1 MTCWHFGSSL
11 HFGIGWKKDHAQG
24 DKDHHIPENSQDY
37 NMNILYFFKK
47 KSDKHEFKVRRTG
60 LLWCIHGTNPSWT
73 NMYKTTW
80 NCWSL
85 FAPWLPLLMK
95 SQVCLSNDRW
105 WTCIGHG
112 TEAKAMRTIMDWK
125 MELSSCKCNLFKPP
139 NWIPI
144 QKQPKLTV
152 LKRAV
157 LGSGHNLKFAHGN
170 VALVALGCPTN
181 HVHGMIQRYLK
192 NRIHKKYLTGISL
205 NVLSFELQWQT
216 YSKALA
222 KDAPPL
228 QATPGTPSEL
238 QRMIFY
244 MALPFLAKLKNVE
257 AMGRDAVRGFFN
269 LAC

>member
-1 MTCWHFGSSL
+1 
-11 HFGIGWKKDHAQG
+11 
-24 DKDHHIPENSQDY
+24 
-37 NMNILYFFKK
+37 
-47 KSDKHEFKVRRTG
+47 
-60 LLWCIHGTNPSWT
+60 
-73 NMYKTTW
+73 
-80 NCWSL
+80 
-85 FAPWLPLLMK
+85 
-95 SQVCLSNDRW
+95 
-105 WTCIGHG
+105 
-112 TEAKAMRTIMDWK
+112 MRTIMDWK

-228 QATPGTPSEL
+228 QATPGTPSQL